1 MDEGREGREGNGW
14 LAGWGE
20 GVKIRKSGS
29 HTAQDFI
36 NVFLVS
42 SVYFHV
48 FLDAYAEASHTPF
61 SWC

>member
-1 MDEGREGREGNGW
+1 MRGGKVERGMAGW

-42 SVYFHV
+42 SVHFHV